1 MMYIGFTFV
10 NDMRLQQGLI
20 MEIVL
25 IAILILVLF
34 SIFGGKSKKATYS
47 WEKKKGATV
56 FPLALSLIL
65 IVILMVYV
73 FISMFNGSVISF

>member
-47 WEKKKGATV
+47 WEKKKEQL
-56 FPLALSLIL
+56 FFRLH
-65 IVILMVYV
+65 YR
-73 FISMFNGSVISF
+73 